1 MEKVLDLCEE
11 RDKNCAV
18 VIDDENSIIGQ
29 LIKETLINQVRR
41 KKLDYTILKT
51 NIDDGQFLIKEFALK
66 EFPCVL
72 FFKNQKLIKLV
83 TGFSYN
89 DYHHILVA

>member
-1 MEKVLDLCEE
+1 MEKVLDLYEK
-11 RDKNCAV
+11 RDKNCAI
-18 VIDDENSIIGQ
+18 VIDDENSVIGQ

-41 KKLDYTILKT
+41 KKLDYTILKS
-51 NIDDGQFLIKEFALK
+51 NKDDGQFLIKEFALK

-83 TGFSYN
+83 AGFSYN
-89 DYHHILVA
+89 DYHHILVV